1 MKIRDLMTALHEGK
15 GRTNLSPS
23 AIDAVPGAQRW
34 DALDNSSP
42 YHAYRFGVALA
53 GMPDYPMNLEGPS
66 GQKMV
71 TLSYSEVDDDIIRA
85 TGRHLGFQ
93 GIVMTPRNSQELSD
107 TDTVSPV
114 SNWNKK
120 STKKKA
126 KKD

>member
-1 MKIRDLMTALHEGK
+1 MKIRDLMTALQEGK
-15 GRTNLSPS
+15 GRNTLPLS
-23 AIDAVPGAQRW
+23 AVDAVPGAQRW

-42 YHAYRFGVALA
+42 YHSYRFGVALA

-71 TLSYSEVDDDIIRA
+71 TVSYSEADEDIIKA

-93 GIVMTPRNSQELSD
+93 GVVMTPRTSKELSD
-107 TDTVSPV
+107 TEAVSPV

-120 STKKKA
+120 ATKKKA